1 MSPEIEQAAIA
12 AIRQLVANG
21 HAAKYIAGQLNRE
34 SIPTVTGRGAWSHTT
49 VTRFCAKHDIDKP
62 QHNPTRIAEV
72 AAEQANKPKPPLS
85 TTLDQMIKQEF
96 TALQITDAK
105 AYMGGLSDEDNEY
118 LYKQKRSMYYS
129 KMEFEI
135 EAAGDDSEDGEF
147 ARANADA
154 IDGLLDILDDETNY
168 VARAD
173 WARWELFMRDNTTT
187 AAERMERR
195 LKWLTTWLY
204 LEQQI
209 AKAEKKNTS
218 RLRRAE
224 RDPSGARVTVL
235 KSAIKRAQVAR
246 ERSLAR
252 IAELERLVANPSA
265 IDALNKAD
273 VATNGLFA
281 KPVRTLTG
289 IRADLDRARYKR
301 AKSDRELAAKVVELE
316 GLEAS
321 I

>member
-12 AIRQLVANG
+12 AVREMVANG
-21 HAAKYIAGQLNRE
+21 HAAKYIAGQFNRDG
-34 SIPTVTGRGAWSHTT
+34 IPTVTGRGAWSHTT
-49 VTRFCAKHDIDKP
+49 VTRFCAKHGIDKP
-62 QHNPTRIAEV
+62 QHDPVRIAEV

-85 TTLDQMIKQEF
+85 TTLDQMIKEEF

-118 LYKQKRSMYYS
+118 LSKQKCSMFFS

-135 EAAGDDSEDGEF
+135 EAVGDDSEDGAF

-187 AAERMERR
+187 SEERMERR
-195 LKWLTTWLY
+195 LKWLTTWMY
-204 LEQQI
+204 IEQQI

-235 KSAIKRAQVAR
+235 ESAIKRAQVAR
-246 ERSLAR
+246 EKSLAK
-252 IAELERLVANPSA
+252 IAELERMAANPTLINEA
-265 IDALNKAD
+265 NQAECTEK
-273 VATNGLFA
+273 GLFA
-281 KPVRTLTG
+281 KPTLTLTG
-289 IRADLDRARYKR
+289 IKSELERAQFMW
-301 AKSDRELAAKVVELE
+301 AKADRELAAKVTELE
-316 GLEAS
+316 ALQAS